1 MRSSGTVMCLLS
13 GAAFGAMAIFG
24 KLAYGEGATV
34 GTLLAV
40 RFSLAAVV
48 FWAIVLAGGGAVR
61 ELRGLGRRDAGIA
74 IGLGACGYA
83 LQAGCFFAALTRI
96 DASLLSLMLYT
107 YPTIVA
113 VAAVALGRERIDR
126 RRVAALALAS
136 AGLVCVVAGAGT
148 GAVDA
153 VGAVLGL
160 TAACVYT
167 PYILVG
173 EGVAT
178 RVRPLTLSAIV
189 CTGAAVSLTVGG
201 TVLGGVRPGALTLA
215 GWGWL
220 VCLGGVS
227 PVAAISLFFAGLRR
241 VGPTAASILSTVEPV
256 VTVALAAVVFGELLS
271 PVQILGGALVIAA
284 VPVLHASRVRPGRQL
299 TAADLERAPA

>member
-113 VAAVALGRERIDR
+113 VAAVALGRERIDS
-126 RRVAALALAS
+126 RRVLAPALP
-136 AGLVCVVAGAGT
+136 AGGPLCVVAGAGAR
-148 GAVDA
+148 GIPALRAQVR
-153 VGAVLGL
+153 L
-160 TAACVYT
+160 TPA
-167 PYILVG
+167 
-173 EGVAT
+173 GV
-178 RVRPLTLSAIV
+178 V
-189 CTGAAVSLTVGG
+189 
-201 TVLGGVRPGALTLA
+201 
-215 GWGWL
+215 
-220 VCLGGVS
+220 
-227 PVAAISLFFAGLRR
+227 
-241 VGPTAASILSTVEPV
+241 
-256 VTVALAAVVFGELLS
+256 
-271 PVQILGGALVIAA
+271 
-284 VPVLHASRVRPGRQL
+284 
-299 TAADLERAPA
+299 